1 MTTAPSPSATITS
14 FGKTATPPQPIGSC
28 QPTKVSPATEA
39 GAAVPWHHTG
49 SPVPSTPARSRTTP
63 SLTSAATLRLL
74 MRAHRMSPKMPASVT
89 PIASTTAIAPA
100 GIASIAAR
108 VEIGDPHDAGVAR
121 SSRAGT
127 KRKVK
132 ARPTRRRAAAAS
144 PTGRAPRI
152 QTLRRPFFS
161 STVVKRRGRHRLERG
176 DGLCGQGE
184 RVDGVHAERRS
195 GGSAIVPR
203 RLGISAPRG

>member
-1 MTTAPSPSATITS
+1 M
-14 FGKTATPPQPIGSC
+14 TATPPQPIGSC
-28 QPTKVSPATEA
+28 QPTKVSPATEG

-49 SPVPSTPARSRTTP
+49 RPVPSTPARSRTTP

-74 MRAHRMSPKMPASVT
+74 IRAQRMSPKMPASAM
-89 PIASTTAIAPA
+89 PIASTTAMAPA

-127 KRKVK
+127 KRSVK
-132 ARPTRRRAAAAS
+132 ARPARRRAAAAS

-161 STVVKRRGRHRLERG
+161 STVVKVAVVTDSSAATVSAARGIGSMAFMRSG
-176 DGLCGQGE
+176 D
-184 RVDGVHAERRS
+184 S
-195 GGSAIVPR
+195 GGSAIVPVSPW
-203 RLGISAPRG
+203 RLRARG